1 MSPIDYD
8 LVRAL
13 VYMRAEEA
21 IKAARSDGR
30 DCAYLEIW
38 RDICPGGIAQPA
50 FETNRQIQDAYL
62 AAARHYVRSVGRN
75 GITAE
80 IEQRDNGRAYEI
92 DLNLK
97 W

>member
-1 MSPIDYD
+1 MSGIDYD

-21 IKAARSDGR
+21 IKAARSAGL

-38 RDICPGGIAQPA
+38 RDICPGGITQPA
-50 FETNRQIQDAYL
+50 FETNRLIQEAYL
-62 AAARHYVRSVGRN
+62 AAARRYVRSVGRN

-80 IEQRDNGRAYEI
+80 IEQRDNGRSYEI
-92 DLNLK
+92 DLDIK